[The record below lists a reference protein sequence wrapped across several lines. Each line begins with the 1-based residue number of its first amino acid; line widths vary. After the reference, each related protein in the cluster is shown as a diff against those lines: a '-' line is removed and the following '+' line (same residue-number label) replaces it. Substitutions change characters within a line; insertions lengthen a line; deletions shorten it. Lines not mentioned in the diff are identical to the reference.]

1 MSTYKDLIAQRD
13 ALNAAIEEAKS
24 TESVDAIDTV
34 RRLISYYELSADD
47 CGFPAAR
54 TQAIVTRIK
63 THKPASIK
71 YLGLNGETWSG
82 RGKPP
87 RWIVAY
93 EGQGGQRADCLVDQ
107 AA

>member
-13 ALNAAIEEAKS
+13 ALNVSIEEAKS
-24 TESVDAIDTV
+24 TESVEAIDTV
-34 RRLISYYELSADD
+34 RRLIYDFGLTSAD
-47 CGFPAAR
+47 CGFHAGPTR
-54 TQAIVTRIK
+54 AIVTPINTR
-63 THKPASIK
+63 TPAPIK

-93 EGQGGQRADCLVDQ
+93 EAQGGQRADCLVTV
-107 AA
+107 A